1 MKKVALCII
10 ATKSYKRL
18 LEPLLESVKKYFLT
32 QHELSL
38 FIFADSADCKG
49 WLDPNE
55 YNVCWTQIEHLP
67 FPLPT
72 LFRYK
77 YILKKE
83 NELSNFDY
91 IFYCDADARF
101 VGEVGDEALGEGITA
116 IQHPAA
122 SSNTPTE
129 TWGNFMSKYGK
140 KRTTNTG
147 DVSHKQPEIFWDLEE
162 EFKKSCFEP
171 NLKSLAYIPPEKQT
185 KYWCGAIQGGS
196 SEKYLEVIKILDR
209 NIDEDLGQ
217 NIVAV
222 YHDETHW
229 NRYLLQN
236 PPDITLP
243 FWYCFPESKD
253 RENRQNLWKEDV
265 YVPKGKE
272 IKMLCLNKD
281 LHGGYHLYRGN
292 AKK

>member
-18 LEPLLESVKKYFLT
+18 LEPLLKSVKKYFLT

-38 FIFADSADCKG
+38 FIFSDSADHKG
-49 WLDPNE
+49 WIDLDE
-55 YNVCWTQIEHLP
+55 HNVCWTQIEHLP

-83 NELSNFDY
+83 SELSNFDY

-122 SSNTPTE
+122 ASEDPA
-129 TWGNFMSKYGK
+129 
-140 KRTTNTG
+140 
-147 DVSHKQPEIFWDLEE
+147 VFWDLTEK
-162 EFKKSCFEP
+162 FKKFAFEP
-171 NLKSLAYIPPEKQT
+171 NLKSLAHVRRYDQNR
-185 KYWCGAIQGGS
+185 YWCGAIQGGS
-196 SEKYLEVIKILDR
+196 SKKYLEVIKILDK

-217 NIVAV
+217 NIVAL
-222 YHDETHW
+222 YHDEAHW
-229 NRYLLQN
+229 NRHLLQN
-236 PPDITLP
+236 PPDTTLP
-243 FWYCFPESKD
+243 FWYCFPEGKD
-253 RENRQNLWKEDV
+253 RESKENLWKKNV
-265 YVPKGKE
+265 YVPEEEE
-272 IKMLCLNKD
+272 IKMLCLNKE
-281 LHGGYHLYRGN
+281 LHGGYYLYRGS